1 MSEWWG
7 GGGSAAI
14 PEWAAA
20 PQGPTYDPPAAATGQ
35 RQGQPAP
42 GFEPVDRPA
51 DQWATHRPDQ
61 AAAWSQDPSAPRSHD
76 GGAPDRRGDASRFR
90 DGFGGFESADGFGG
104 PGRSPVMQLNR
115 RPDPLVESSAA
126 ADVSVRLRR
135 VAALCIWIMLL
146 LAFGGVLV
154 VGRQVTDTVRL
165 HRLPFFC
172 GLGGAAAAAVVVTVI
187 SLWDWH
193 HPLLRRTGPLI
204 DLARIGYLAGVTVA
218 LATAHG
224 VQSPFWVLYVPVL
237 LATAVSDA
245 QWKSL
250 SYAAVASVLTLVA
263 TMVPHQLQNSTVV
276 PLLLIVPAYP
286 AVVWFTGV
294 LAHSVGHLRAESD
307 AERIRQAQE
316 VARLRE
322 QILEAAHNERETL
335 LDQTRRER
343 AELKS
348 KVDKLSDSL
357 ASAAR
362 GDLSNFSG
370 MGLAAGP
377 AGTAGSADH
386 DDTLLSLQTAFNN
399 TLGNLRLLV
408 EQIRG
413 SGESISASAG
423 QLLATAEEHAA
434 SATQQSSA
442 VAETTS
448 TIEELAATAAQIAET
463 SEAVARYAAETLRFA
478 EEGREAVSASVAA
491 MDTIA
496 VRVDSIAT
504 RALSLGEKSQEIGRI
519 LEVIDDLADQTNLL
533 ALNAAIEA
541 ARAGEHGRGFAVVA
555 SEVRKLAERSQE
567 SAAQIQGIVS
577 EIQAETNATIIATE
591 EGAREVHQGTELARG
606 VVDALER
613 ISGMVDETTTAAKE
627 ISIATQQQRS
637 ASDQVV
643 TAMMQVS
650 DVSRQYVVGSK
661 QAAASAAQLNVLAA
675 ELRASIAQF
684 RVS

>member
-1 MSEWWG
+1 VEVSKR
-7 GGGSAAI
+7 
-14 PEWAAA
+14 
-20 PQGPTYDPPAAATGQ
+20 PQ
-35 RQGQPAP
+35 
-42 GFEPVDRPA
+42 
-51 DQWATHRPDQ
+51 
-61 AAAWSQDPSAPRSHD
+61 
-76 GGAPDRRGDASRFR
+76 
-90 DGFGGFESADGFGG
+90 
-104 PGRSPVMQLNR
+104 
-115 RPDPLVESSAA
+115 
-126 ADVSVRLRR
+126 R
-135 VAALCIWIMLL
+135 VAAACTWLMLALAVVGVLISGRDAIGSVTINAAAL
-146 LAFGGVLV
+146 LAGLGVAAVGAAIITAVSLTELDNPLLHHNGLVVDFGRLVYLGGVTGALV
-154 VGRQVTDTVRL
+154 
-165 HRLPFFC
+165 
-172 GLGGAAAAAVVVTVI
+172 
-187 SLWDWH
+187 
-193 HPLLRRTGPLI
+193 
-204 DLARIGYLAGVTVA
+204 AG
-218 LATAHG
+218 HG
-224 VQSPFWVLYVPVL
+224 VATPLWVLYVPVL
-237 LATAVSDA
+237 LTIAFSDIVVKA
-245 QWKSL
+245 IA
-250 SYAAVASVLTLVA
+250 YAIGASGLTLLA
-263 TMVPHQLQNSTVV
+263 TGVSHGFNKTAVV
-276 PLLLIVPAYP
+276 PLILILAALP
-286 AVVWFTGV
+286 AVAAVTSAFAQSINGV
-294 LAHSVGHLRAESD
+294 ADAAH
-307 AERIRQAQE
+307 AERARQIEE
-316 VARLRE
+316 VEQLRE
-322 QILEAAHNERETL
+322 QLIEGHRAERETL
-335 LDQTRRER
+335 LDETRRER
-343 AELKS
+343 AELKV
-348 KVDKLSDSL
+348 KVDRLSEAL
-357 ASAAR
+357 ANASR
-362 GDLSNFSG
+362 GDLSAYNDGSSPMAAADG
-370 MGLAAGP
+370 DEALA
-377 AGTAGSADH
+377 
-386 DDTLLSLQTAFNN
+386 SLQHAFNN

-413 SGESISASAG
+413 SGESISASAVE
-423 QLLATAEEHAA
+423 LLATAEEHAA

-478 EEGREAVSASVAA
+478 EEGREAVAASVSA

-496 VRVDSIAT
+496 HRVDSIAT

-591 EGAREVHQGTELARG
+591 EGAKEVHQGTELARG

-661 QAAASAAQLNVLAA
+661 QAAASASQLNVLAA

-684 RVS
+684 RVA

>member
-1 MSEWWG
+1 M
-7 GGGSAAI
+7 
-14 PEWAAA
+14 
-20 PQGPTYDPPAAATGQ
+20 
-35 RQGQPAP
+35 
-42 GFEPVDRPA
+42 
-51 DQWATHRPDQ
+51 
-61 AAAWSQDPSAPRSHD
+61 
-76 GGAPDRRGDASRFR
+76 
-90 DGFGGFESADGFGG
+90 
-104 PGRSPVMQLNR
+104 
-115 RPDPLVESSAA
+115 
-126 ADVSVRLRR
+126 DVFKRLQQ
-135 VAALCIWIMLL
+135 VAMACGWLL
-146 LAFGGVLV
+146 LALAFGGVLG
-154 VGRQVTDTVRL
+154 VGSTLAPMLSANQAGVL
-165 HRLPFFC
+165 I
-172 GLGGAAAAAVVVTVI
+172 GLGVAAVGALVVTV
-187 SLWDWH
+187 
-193 HPLLRRTGPLI
+193 
-204 DLARIGYLAGVTVA
+204 LAVVDAPAGSAIAGEIGRVVYLGGIAVAVFAGQGVT
-218 LATAHG
+218 
-224 VQSPFWVLYVPVL
+224 SPLWVLFVPVL
-237 LATAVSDA
+237 LSSALTPTAWISPA
-245 QWKSL
+245 
-250 SYAAVASVLTLVA
+250 YAVVASGLTLVA
-263 TMVPHQLQNSTVV
+263 TATTGELGRASTLGLLVV
-276 PLLLIVPAYP
+276 LPALPTLASCATLLAR
-286 AVVWFTGV
+286 AVSQV
-294 LAHSVGHLRAESD
+294 AARAD
-307 AERIRQAQE
+307 AELARQADDL
-316 VARLRE
+316 ARLRE
-322 QILEAAHNERETL
+322 ELVEEARVEREAL
-335 LDQTRRER
+335 LDEARREK
-343 AELKS
+343 AELKVR
-348 KVDKLSDSL
+348 VDRLSDSL
-357 ASAAR
+357 AGAAR
-362 GDLSNFSG
+362 GDLTNVDSVV
-370 MGLAAGP
+370 
-377 AGTAGSADH
+377 GTAIESSDE
-386 DDTLLSLQTAFNN
+386 TLASLQAAFAN
-399 TLGNLRLLV
+399 TLGNLRSLV

-423 QLLATAEEHAA
+423 ELLATAEEHAA

-478 EEGREAVSASVAA
+478 EEGREAVSASVSA

-496 VRVDSIAT
+496 ARVDSIAT

-591 EGAREVHQGTELARG
+591 EGAKEVHQGTELARG

>member
-1 MSEWWG
+1 VDVSKRLQQV
-7 GGGSAAI
+7 
-14 PEWAAA
+14 AAA
-20 PQGPTYDPPAAATGQ
+20 CTWLMLGLAFIGVLMVGPHLASTVTVNQAALLVGLGVAAFGAAVITAVSLTELHNPLLRPTGIVGDFGRLIYLGGVTGALIAGHGVQGPFWILYLPVLLTTACVDLPWKALAYATAASGLTLLATGLTHGFSKVDAVSLLLILPAFPAVAAATATFAPSMSGVAGSAEAERV
-35 RQGQPAP
+35 RQA
-42 GFEPVDRPA
+42 E
-51 DQWATHRPDQ
+51 
-61 AAAWSQDPSAPRSHD
+61 
-76 GGAPDRRGDASRFR
+76 
-90 DGFGGFESADGFGG
+90 E
-104 PGRSPVMQLNR
+104 
-115 RPDPLVESSAA
+115 VE
-126 ADVSVRLRR
+126 
-135 VAALCIWIMLL
+135 
-146 LAFGGVLV
+146 
-154 VGRQVTDTVRL
+154 
-165 HRLPFFC
+165 
-172 GLGGAAAAAVVVTVI
+172 
-187 SLWDWH
+187 
-193 HPLLRRTGPLI
+193 
-204 DLARIGYLAGVTVA
+204 
-218 LATAHG
+218 
-224 VQSPFWVLYVPVL
+224 
-237 LATAVSDA
+237 
-245 QWKSL
+245 
-250 SYAAVASVLTLVA
+250 
-263 TMVPHQLQNSTVV
+263 
-276 PLLLIVPAYP
+276 
-286 AVVWFTGV
+286 
-294 LAHSVGHLRAESD
+294 HLR
-307 AERIRQAQE
+307 QE
-316 VARLRE
+316 L
-322 QILEAAHNERETL
+322 IEAHRAERETL
-335 LDQTRRER
+335 LDETRRER
-343 AELKS
+343 AELKV
-348 KVDKLSDSL
+348 KVDRLSDSL

-362 GDLSNFSG
+362 GDLSG
-370 MGLAAGP
+370 AAAAGWG
-377 AGTAGSADH
+377 ANAVDGDE
-386 DDTLLSLQTAFNN
+386 TLASLQTAFSN
-399 TLGNLRLLV
+399 TLGNLRSLV

-423 QLLATAEEHAA
+423 ELLATAEEHAA

-478 EEGREAVSASVAA
+478 EEGREAVAASVSA

-496 VRVDSIAT
+496 HRVDSIAT

-591 EGAREVHQGTELARG
+591 EGAKEVHQGTELARG

-684 RVS
+684 RVA